1 MAGMLN
7 MGALLAARPVAG
19 QASAEI
25 GCPIKVAFDYVGDG
39 FFEHYRLWCAQV
51 VELEV
56 VSQGSI
62 GVGTLARQVTL
73 DRDIATEST
82 FKIEEF
88 SPPKVIALAG
98 VSDPF
103 RSVYALEEASA
114 ALTRLV
120 FTFEMRELEL
130 FMRPF
135 EKLVRTALQEGA
147 QQIVDNLKQLLEEQ
161 GAIVASQS

>member
-1 MAGMLN
+1 MLN
-7 MGALLAARPVAG
+7 MGAILAARPVAG

-25 GCPIKVAFDYVGDG
+25 GCPIRVAFDFVGNR

-51 VELEV
+51 VELEI
-56 VSQGSI
+56 VSDGPV
-62 GVGTLARQVTL
+62 GVGTTARQVTL

-88 SPPKVIALAG
+88 TPPQVIALAG

-103 RSVYALEEASA
+103 RSVYELEEAGA
-114 ALTRLV
+114 ASTKLN
-120 FTFEMRELEL
+120 FTFELRELEL

-147 QQIVDNLKQLLEEQ
+147 QQTVDNLKQLLEEQ
-161 GAIVASQS
+161 RATAAFQS